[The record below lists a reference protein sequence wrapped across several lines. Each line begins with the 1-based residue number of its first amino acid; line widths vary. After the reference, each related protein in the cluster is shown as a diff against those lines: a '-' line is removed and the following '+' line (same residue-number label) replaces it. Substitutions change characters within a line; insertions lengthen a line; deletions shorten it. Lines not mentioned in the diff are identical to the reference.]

1 MTTQNDPTEKNA
13 PLKTIAGRPL
23 PNLSAIV
30 AVCDDWGIGLDGDM
44 VVSNRA
50 DMRHYVRHTKDHT
63 ILMGRRTLES
73 FPGGRPLKDRRNVVV
88 TRDESWTPEGVDIA
102 HSLAEAL
109 DMVAEDDEVWV
120 VGGGQVYRALLPM
133 CSRAVI
139 TKNHCVRTCDTFFP
153 NLDDDPAW
161 RVESRVT
168 TDDEGNP
175 LVTDEQIPF
184 EFVTYVRA

>member
-1 MTTQNDPTEKNA
+1 MD
-13 PLKTIAGRPL
+13 
-23 PNLSAIV
+23 AIV
-30 AVCDDWGIGLDGDM
+30 SVTSDWAIGKDGGLL
-44 VVSNRA
+44 VPNKA
-50 DMRHYVRHTKDHT
+50 DMRRFVQLTRDCTV
-63 ILMGRRTLES
+63 LMGRKTLES
-73 FPGGRPLKDRRNVVV
+73 FPGGHPLKDRRNVVV
-88 TRDESWTPEGVDIA
+88 TRDESWAPDGVDVA

-109 DMVAEDDEVWV
+109 DMVAADDEVWV

-133 CSRAVI
+133 CSRAVV

-168 TDDEGNP
+168 TDDEGNQ

>member
-13 PLKTIAGRPL
+13 PLEALAGRPL
-23 PNLSAIV
+23 PNLFAIV

-50 DMRHYVRHTKDHT
+50 DMRHYVRHTKGHT

-88 TRDESWTPEGVDIA
+88 TRDESWAPVGAV
-102 HSLAEAL
+102 AL
-109 DMVAEDDEVWV
+109 
-120 VGGGQVYRALLPM
+120 RAALVPM
-133 CSRAVI
+133 CSRAVV
-139 TKNHCVRTCDTFFP
+139 TKNHCVRACDTFFP
-153 NLDDDPAW
+153 NLDADPAW

-184 EFVTYVRA
+184 EFDTYVRA

>member
-13 PLKTIAGRPL
+13 PLKTIASRPL
-23 PNLSAIV
+23 PNLFAIV

-50 DMRHYVRHTKDHT
+50 DMRHYVRHTKGHT

>member
-23 PNLSAIV
+23 PNLFAIV

-50 DMRHYVRHTKDHT
+50 DMRHYVRHTKGHT

-73 FPGGRPLKDRRNVVV
+73 FPGGHPLKDRRNVVV
-88 TRDESWTPEGVDIA
+88 TRDESWEPDGVDVA

-109 DMVAEDDEVWV
+109 DMVAADDEVWV

-133 CSRAVI
+133 CSRAVV

-168 TDDEGNP
+168 TDDEGNQ

>member
-13 PLKTIAGRPL
+13 PLEALVGRPL

-50 DMRHYVRHTKDHT
+50 DMRHYVRHTKGHT

-88 TRDESWTPEGVDIA
+88 TRDDSWTPEGVDIA

-109 DMVAEDDEVWV
+109 EMVAEDDEVWV
-120 VGGGQVYRALLPM
+120 VGGGQVYRSLLPM

-153 NLDDDPAW
+153 NLDDDPTW

>member
-1 MTTQNDPTEKNA
+1 MTTRNDPTEKNA
-13 PLKTIAGRPL
+13 PLEALVGRPL

-50 DMRHYVRHTKDHT
+50 DMRHYVRHTKGHT

-153 NLDDDPAW
+153 NLDDDPTW

>member
-1 MTTQNDPTEKNA
+1 MTTRNDPTEKNA
-13 PLKTIAGRPL
+13 PLEALVGRPL

-50 DMRHYVRHTKDHT
+50 DMRHYARHTTGHT

-153 NLDDDPAW
+153 NLDDDPTW